1 MDELTGPARI
11 LIVDDEPAAIE
22 LLRHAL
28 QHPEVVASTTDPRQ
42 ALQLFGEFQPDLLL
56 LDLMMPGLDGL
67 DVLRELRR
75 TLPANTYLPILVV
88 TGHPEPEMRRAAL
101 KAGASDL
108 ITKPY
113 DMTEVGLR
121 VSHLLQAS
129 DRLLSSGANGFLT
142 KPLDIGQLLPTVD
155 RFVARAQS
163 PAAAGDS
170 R

>member
-28 QHPEVVASTTDPRQ
+28 QQPEVVIASTTDPRQ

-142 KPLDIGQLLPTVD
+142 KPLNIKE
-155 RFVARAQS
+155 FVSAVAEAVVRGRVS
-163 PAAAGDS
+163 K
-170 R
+170 